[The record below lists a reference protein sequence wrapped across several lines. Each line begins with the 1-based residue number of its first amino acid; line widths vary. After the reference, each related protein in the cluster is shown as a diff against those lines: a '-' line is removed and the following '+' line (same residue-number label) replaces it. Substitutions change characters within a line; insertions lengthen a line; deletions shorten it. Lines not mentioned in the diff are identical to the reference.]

1 MNNFK
6 KHNTDIKQKRR
17 TVMNFKKY
25 LLILVA
31 ALSLSGCTKYVIA
44 NPIENELPSEN
55 SVETN
60 AENVL
65 TVSFLDVGQGDATLL
80 SCNGENML
88 IDAGEN
94 DQGTRVQNY
103 LQKQGVESLKYVVG
117 THPHSD
123 HIGGLDVVITKFD
136 VENVILPKK
145 DTDTRTY
152 DDVIQSM
159 IYKDITPI
167 YPEIGDTFSLGSA
180 EITILA
186 PGDHN
191 YRENLN
197 DYSIALLV
205 ENGEDTFL
213 FTGDAEEEAEY
224 NIIKEGYDI
233 SADVYQVGH
242 HGSRTSS
249 SEEFLDAVNPEC
261 AVISCG
267 ENNEYGHPHAETL
280 NKFRERGI
288 KVYRT
293 DEEGTIIA
301 TSTGNEITFDVPPSD
316 TWKSGEPTIN
326 STETEKSKYTGTY
339 VLNTSSKKI
348 HIPGCSGAEK
358 ISDENKQVTDYSKE
372 QLVELGYS
380 PCGIC
385 KP

>member
-1 MNNFK
+1 
-6 KHNTDIKQKRR
+6 
-17 TVMNFKKY
+17 MNFKKY

-249 SEEFLDAVNPEC
+249 SEEFLDSVNPEC

-301 TSTGNEITFDVPPSD
+301 TSTGNGITFDVPPSD
-316 TWKSGEPTIN
+316 TWKSGEPTVN
-326 STETEKSKYTGTY
+326 SMETEKSEYTGTY
-339 VLNTSSKKI
+339 ILNTTSKKI

-358 ISDENKQVTDYSKE
+358 ISDENKQVTDYTKE

>member
-1 MNNFK
+1 
-6 KHNTDIKQKRR
+6 
-17 TVMNFKKY
+17 MNFKKY
-25 LLILVA
+25 LLIFAA
-31 ALSLSGCTKYVIA
+31 ALSLTACKTYVIA
-44 NPIENELPSEN
+44 NETEANAVEN
-55 SVETN
+55 SSTESSVN
-60 AENVL
+60 DL
-65 TVSFLDVGQGDATLL
+65 TVTFLDVGQGDATLL

-103 LQKQGVESLKYVVG
+103 LQKQGVKTLKYVVG

-123 HIGGLDVVITKFD
+123 HIGGLDVIITKFD

-180 EITILA
+180 NITILA
-186 PGDHN
+186 PGDHD
-191 YRENLN
+191 YKDDLN
-197 DYSIALLV
+197 NYSIALLV

-224 NIIKEGYDI
+224 NIVKEGYDI
-233 SADVYQVGH
+233 SADIYQVGH

-249 SEEFLDAVNPEC
+249 SEELLDAVDPEY
-261 AVISCG
+261 AVISCR
-267 ENNEYGHPHAETL
+267 EDNEYGHPHAETL

-301 TSTGNEITFDVPPSD
+301 TSTGNGITFDVPPSD

-326 STETEKSKYTGTY
+326 SPETEKSEYTGTY
-339 VLNTSSKKI
+339 VLNTSSKKFHKPTCESI
-348 HIPGCSGAEK
+348 NKMSEK
-358 ISDENKQVTDYSKE
+358 NKQDSNKSKD
-372 QLVELGYS
+372 ELISEGYE

-385 KP
+385 LQ